1 MSDQTFRIVVDVE
14 SKTGEARV
22 RSLESSFDS
31 LGERGTSNVRKISDH
46 LQQVTSR
53 IFNVRNAVIALV
65 GTVGISRL
73 AGEFENLYAVQEQAE
88 AGMRQR
94 LISMDRYSAKLYDDL
109 LDVAGG
115 LQKMSTYGDEAIV
128 QGEKFLLTYK
138 DITVDLLPRTAAAMV
153 DIAALMGGDMKA
165 AAEKLGKASLGMTS
179 ELLEYGIVIDS
190 TVYQSKGFF
199 GVLEQIEAQVKG
211 QAAAI
216 RATDSG
222 GLIAFGNAVKD
233 VEEQFGK
240 AITSIKA
247 NIARSLLP
255 SVEDVESRLK
265 KWMKTDEFKK
275 WVDDTARA
283 VFDLVK
289 SGLTNIGKITE
300 AMGTAYDVIA
310 ENENLATMGLV
321 GYFLFGA
328 TGGAIGATIGKL
340 VDSLEK
346 MSEAERKTFDGVGDE
361 INKLDWNLT
370 SMAASLDTTNE
381 KVKELTTSGLAVDT
395 INGFFFNLNEKLKPT
410 PELVKKVTDELG
422 VTGEKGENA
431 LSKVGKQL
439 QELADGLK
447 YVRKETASVTSG
459 FSILEQNRA
468 RAAAQEEASIRRA
481 KSILET
487 HREFLEFS
495 DSLVG
500 QQLLYNFGDAAAE
513 ADQTWLNMLE
523 GIQTSTADAIKRMS
537 INFKEGWSATL
548 DDMKDWWRS
557 FLSYILARALMTN
570 IIIPV
575 TASVFGGSATSAFA
589 GMSGLSS
596 GTGTGGTFDLSGISN
611 LASSGSGWGLTGGI
625 VENGNFLEWS
635 DTAINWTNV
644 LSYAGIAYNVY
655 KGMKDIEDGK
665 WLSAGGTLAGSILGG
680 IFGGGA
686 AGAAIGGWIG
696 NTIGGILEGLF
707 GIGSSEPTFTLHEQ
721 DWVFKQDT
729 NATGQKYSGW
739 NQSRGGLALMSKMF
753 PDMWGDEAWIESY
766 ESQGS
771 WEKINSAYTQGRD
784 KIVGEFND
792 TMVSF
797 IENIP
802 EQYQERIIDK
812 LESMDFSWDAV
823 WSNGEA
829 GRWNFSTASEDLEAV
844 LTNYARFLQKKAG
857 VVYSEFASMLFEEE
871 VSGSELFGK
880 MSGEAQEALRT
891 QLTGGNIT
899 GEELSTFLT
908 GWSELSTV
916 FEEFQTLLDP
926 TISKMSTAEQVTEQF
941 GGTFDGFVA
950 ILKKAGVDVEKFG
963 NLDELRAGVIQ
974 RELNALRTA
983 AWDEYSSSY
992 ASTFGN
998 MTSKANDELRINKWF
1013 DERVDIMRDLE
1024 EEESKILR
1032 IESDRADA
1040 LEKMEAAYAEK
1051 RGDIF
1056 SEAANYVLQLAGTA
1070 DPLVTSLSAIL
1081 DKFDV
1086 LEEQLRDY
1094 GATEEELT
1102 RLTGL
1107 RVAALNAAVEAE
1119 QRAITAMRQAT
1130 LEVLSP
1136 TMEDIAYRASGQSRA
1151 GWLMGQIQAGM
1162 IGGDMTLEDLQK
1174 LGGLMTSWYT
1184 ESVQEAETAASDAA
1198 AAQTEAADRWLQ
1210 VADTVS
1216 NLVDSIESTI
1226 RSMKYGDLSVALPGE
1241 KRLAAAGDYARLLA
1255 EARTGSPEAIQEF
1268 MSFSQEYLQ
1277 LAQADLKSS
1286 QAYQDIYTMVLG
1298 DLESLHTDLLEGK
1311 YDLKIWT
1318 ELSRQTEL
1326 TEGISADLSS
1336 INSTF
1341 MSWYSWMTS
1350 ATASAVPESSAG
1362 RAYAG
1367 NTAFWQAFSGFY
1379 AQDTGFNLPA
1389 MTGRIYNLG
1398 GGKGVYVSG
1407 TGERYDINL
1416 DSDLAE
1422 LLRTVPGLKE
1432 RWEAS
1437 FGPAFDEG
1445 GIARGPFSGYP
1456 VTLHGP
1462 EAVIPLKD
1470 GDVPVRFENSN
1481 GDLKE
1486 VIRLLEALVARGSTV
1501 NVQVSV
1507 GDEVLD
1513 TRIRQVADDVRV
1525 QADQRGMTGRRIYT

>member
-1 MSDQTFRIVVDVE
+1 MSDQTFRLVIDVE

-31 LGERGTSNVRKISDH
+31 LGTKATSGVRRVSDH
-46 LQQVTSR
+46 LQAVVGK
-53 IFNVRNAVIALV
+53 ILNVRNAVIALI
-65 GTVGISRL
+65 GTVGLSRL
-73 AGEFENLYAVQEQAE
+73 VGEFENLYAVQEQAE

-94 LISMDRYSAKLYDDL
+94 LISMDRYSAKLYDNL

-115 LQKMSTYGDEAIV
+115 LQNMSTYGDEAIIR
-128 QGEKFLLTYK
+128 GEKFLLTYK

-153 DIAALMGGDMKA
+153 DIAALMGGDMVGA
-165 AAEKLGKASLGMTS
+165 AQKLGKASLGMTS
-179 ELLEYGIVIDS
+179 ELLETGIVVDDV
-190 TVYQSKGFF
+190 VYRSKGFI

-222 GLIAFGNAVKD
+222 GLTAFGNAVGD
-233 VEEQFGK
+233 VEEKFGK
-240 AITSIKA
+240 ATTSIKA

-255 SVEDVESRLK
+255 AVQEVESRLK
-265 KWMKTDEFKK
+265 EWMKTDEFEQ
-275 WVDDTARA
+275 WVDDTASA

-300 AMGTAYDVIA
+300 AMGTAYDVVA

-328 TGGAIGATIGKL
+328 AGGGLGAAIGKL
-340 VDSLEK
+340 IDSLKK
-346 MSEAERKTFDGVGDE
+346 MSEEERKTFDSVGDS
-361 INKLDWNLT
+361 INELDWNLT
-370 SMAASLDTTNE
+370 SMAADLDTTKK
-381 KVKELTTSGLAVDT
+381 KVEELSTSGLAVDT
-395 INGFFFNLNEKLKPT
+395 INGLFFDLNEKLKPT

-422 VTGEKGENA
+422 ATGEKGENA

-468 RAAAQEEASIRRA
+468 RAAAQEAASIRRA

-500 QQLLYNFGDAAAE
+500 QQLLYNFGDAGAE
-513 ADQTWLNMLE
+513 ASQTWLNMLE
-523 GIQTSTADAIKRMS
+523 GIQTSTADAIKRIS
-537 INFKEGWSATL
+537 INLKEGWSATL
-548 DDMKDWWRS
+548 DDMKDWFRS
-557 FLSYILARALMTN
+557 FLSHIVAQALMTR

-575 TASVFGGSATSAFA
+575 TTAILGGSATSSYA
-589 GMSGLSS
+589 GMGGLTS
-596 GTGTGGTFDLSGISN
+596 GTGTGSIFNLSGISN
-611 LASSGSGWGLTGGI
+611 LASSGSGWGLTTGGI

-635 DTAINWTNV
+635 DTAAINWTNV
-644 LSYAGIAYNVY
+644 ASYIGLAYEAYNLFSSISDQKYLSAAGIA
-655 KGMKDIEDGK
+655 I
-665 WLSAGGTLAGSILGG
+665 GT
-680 IFGGGA
+680 
-686 AGAAIGGWIG
+686 AIGAFIPGSSAVTAALGAGIG
-696 NTIGGILEGLF
+696 DIVGGILNSVFGLGKDAPEF
-707 GIGSSEPTFTLHEQ
+707 TLSEHNVRYSREQSRWTPGRGIGTGYWPEFESDWDAQPEVEYTAIAKAYARGRKEIAEDFNDRMTAFMEALPSEYLTIVEDALAGMDFTWDVPGYRYE
-721 DWVFKQDT
+721 FT
-729 NATGQKYSGW
+729 NAQ
-739 NQSRGGLALMSKMF
+739 
-753 PDMWGDEAWIESY
+753 E
-766 ESQGS
+766 
-771 WEKINSAYTQGRD
+771 
-784 KIVGEFND
+784 V
-792 TMVSF
+792 
-797 IENIP
+797 IEN
-802 EQYQERIIDK
+802 
-812 LESMDFSWDAV
+812 L
-823 WSNGEA
+823 
-829 GRWNFSTASEDLEAV
+829 L
-844 LTNYARFLQKKAG
+844 LNYADFLSGKFDDVVRVVGKA
-857 VVYSEFASMLFEEE
+857 YFSADIET
-871 VSGSELFGK
+871 SELYGMLTSGK
-880 MSGEAQEALRT
+880 QTNVKDL
-891 QLTGGNIT
+891 LTGGSLT
-899 GEELSTFLT
+899 GEEFNTFLSDWNT
-908 GWSELSTV
+908 LGSV
-916 FEEFQTLLDP
+916 YAEFKEFINPTEMTTYAQVVDQVGTKFDNYIDTL
-926 TISKMSTAEQVTEQF
+926 KR
-941 GGTFDGFVA
+941 
-950 ILKKAGVDVEKFG
+950 AGVDVEKLG
-963 NLDELRAGVIQ
+963 NLEQMRADVIE
-974 RELNALRTA
+974 REVRALQDSAWQEITSSIA
-983 AWDEYSSSY
+983 ADY
-992 ASTFGN
+992 GD
-998 MTSKANDELRINKWF
+998 MTSKDRDVLRVNERF
-1013 DERVDIMRDLE
+1013 DAWIDTLKDLGF
-1024 EEESKILR
+1024 EESKIQQ
-1032 IESDRADA
+1032 IENSRADA
-1040 LEKMEAAYAEK
+1040 LNRLESAYSTK
-1051 RGDIF
+1051 RGDIL
-1056 SEAANYVLQLAGTA
+1056 SGASDYVLELSGASDT
-1070 DPLVTSLSAIL
+1070 LVTSLSSVL
-1081 DKFDV
+1081 GRFDAW
-1086 LEEQLRDY
+1086 EEQLRDY
-1094 GATEEELT
+1094 GATEQDLT

-1107 RVAALNAAVEAE
+1107 RIAAMNAAVEAE

-1130 LEVLSP
+1130 LDVLSP
-1136 TMEDIAYRASGQSRA
+1136 TMEDIAYRASGQSKA

-1162 IGGDMTLEDLQK
+1162 SGGDMTLEDLQK

-1184 ESVQEAETAASDAA
+1184 EAA
-1198 AAQTEAADRWLQ
+1198 AAQTEAAERWLQ

-1226 RSMKYGDLSVALPGE
+1226 RSLKYGDLSVALPGE
-1241 KRLAAAGDYARLLA
+1241 KRLTAAGDYARLFA

-1341 MSWYSWMTS
+1341 MGWYSWMTS

-1379 AQDTGFNLPA
+1379 AQDAGFNLPA

-1398 GGKGVYVSG
+1398 GGKGVYVSES
-1407 TGERYDINL
+1407 GERYDINL

-1432 RWEAS
+1432 QWEAS